1 MNLGDKIYQQRTEK
15 KLSQGDLAEMLNV
28 SRQSISK
35 WENNTSIPDLDKIV
49 KLSEIFDISLD
60 ELIKGKVPVN
70 DQQQITNN
78 QDIHVD
84 SDVLT
89 SLSIKQQTSNT
100 QRLIGIILMCMASFL
115 IILSLFLGGILA
127 GLIFASPFIAC
138 GLICL
143 FCKKNAGLWCSWAI
157 YLLITAYL
165 IWATGITWNAV
176 FLTLIWTPSM
186 NYLRLAT
193 AWILFIF
200 LLLLVLATVK
210 RFSKSTFESVQT
222 GAIKTAIPWI
232 SYFAIKIAY
241 KFIYQ
246 ALYNS
251 IVVDGQIVGDFGVIT
266 LSNVLVD
273 CLKLPLITIALISTV
288 RLVKTMLV
296 SKKKV

>member
-1 MNLGDKIYQQRTEK
+1 MNLGEKIYQQRTEK

-288 RLVKTMLV
+288 RLVKTLFI
-296 SKKKV
+296 SKKK